1 MGKITKASSKKITW
15 IDINHPSR
23 KDLAFLTSK
32 FKVEK
37 EHLEASLPSQHA
49 QRPNVI
55 LANSYTFLAV
65 LFPIYNHDTRSI
77 EPAEVDV
84 FITSDHLI
92 TIHDQRIK
100 MLNRFYSSISA
111 GEGQA
116 AIDLAKK
123 PSFLFYELLDYL
135 YHDLFPKLDNMHRD
149 IKRIQGRI
157 FSGDQKELIRE
168 ILIVKSNIL
177 SFKRIMQAHRSMIKK
192 MLKIEHR
199 VLGNTKELQFH
210 FNELLEHV
218 KDVWSILDTYMESI
232 ESLENTSNA
241 IIDQR
246 MNRIVTTLTI
256 VTVLLFPFSLLGGI
270 FGMNALNMPII
281 GEPYD
286 FWILLGIMAGLSFAM
301 FIFFKK
307 KRLM

>member
-1 MGKITKASSKKITW
+1 MGKLTKVSSKKLTW

-23 KDLAFLTSK
+23 KDLEFLASK
-32 FKVEK
+32 FKVERA
-37 EHLEASLPSQHA
+37 HIEAALPSQHA
-49 QRPNVI
+49 QRPNVE
-55 LANSYTFLAV
+55 LTNNYTFLVA
-65 LFPIYNHDTRSI
+65 LFPIYNHETRAI

-84 FITSDHLI
+84 FITNDHLI

-100 MLNRFYSSISA
+100 MLNRFYSSIHSD
-111 GEGQA
+111 EGQA
-116 AIDLAKK
+116 ALDLAKK

-135 YHDLFPKLDNMHRD
+135 YHDLFPKLDNIHRD
-149 IKRIQGRI
+149 IKRIQARI
-157 FSGDQKELIRE
+157 FVGDEKELIKE
-168 ILIVKSNIL
+168 ILIVKSNVL
-177 SFKRIMQAHRSMIKK
+177 SFKRIMQAHRSMTKK

-199 VLGNTKELQFH
+199 ILGNSKELQFH

-218 KDVWSILDTYMESI
+218 KDVWSVLDTYMESI

-246 MNRIVTTLTI
+246 MNRIVTTLTL

-270 FGMNALNMPII
+270 FGMNALNVPII
-281 GEPYD
+281 GHPYD
-286 FWILLGIMAGLSFAM
+286 FWVLLSLMAGLSLLM
-301 FIFFKK
+301 LIFFKK